1 MSAYG
6 DERLIVTLYKY
17 RPASVRA
24 LAGLAYADRKDEA
37 TRVYFAD
44 VLRIIAL
51 KGAGE
56 GAELRTLNE
65 FLTPVQKDERSAEEI
80 KQSILSRLKES

>member
-24 LAGLAYADRKDEA
+24 LAGLAYADRKNEA
-37 TRVYFAD
+37 VRVYFAD
-44 VLRIIAL
+44 VLRLIAL
-51 KGAGE
+51 KGAGQD
-56 GAELRTLNE
+56 AELPTLSE
-65 FLTPVQKDERSAEEI
+65 FLAPRDNRSADEI
-80 KQSILSRLKES
+80 WEWLLSRLDEG

>member
-24 LAGLAYADRKDEA
+24 LAGLAYADRKNEA
-37 TRVYFAD
+37 ARVYFAD
-44 VLRIIAL
+44 VLRLIAL
-51 KGAGE
+51 KGVGE
-56 GAELRTLNE
+56 GAELPTLTE
-65 FLTPVQKDERSAEEI
+65 FLAPRDNRTADEVWEWL
-80 KQSILSRLKES
+80 LSRLDEG